1 MEQSH
6 GLSQYVTVKSNL
18 VLLASHQVGTQ
29 YCRRFQI
36 LFRSNLP
43 MIAEIAD
50 VASCAVLDRMTAN
63 IQHFRLRFPFSDAS
77 PVVLLVNQLSVKA
90 CGQLA
95 NSAMMILESGEQI
108 SVVSANLL

>member
-1 MEQSH
+1 MGSRNTSRSKAISFCLLH
-6 GLSQYVTVKSNL
+6 TKSGLNI
-18 VLLASHQVGTQ
+18 VGDFKF
-29 YCRRFQI
+29 YSVQI
-36 LFRSNLP
+36 LP

-63 IQHFRLRFPFSDAS
+63 IQNFRLRFPFSDAS